1 MIFLSQ
7 ACCASKAKKREGMEV
22 WKWFKGRTIKIDFPK
37 QTNRLMYNSD
47 ISPVTQR
54 RVWRATNHRNWQSGL
69 HWYNKQVQITLMN
82 IRERGNSG
90 SIRREKDSSE
100 WAKSIKYSSS
110 NLCTLSSTNDTR
122 AFKKHLWEK
131 SSRTHRGQRRDGV
144 MLLLLSLYFTATST
158 GGSFLSGAK
167 DTCTRAVVET
177 EQRSEEPLQ
186 LNSSATWG
194 CERAEWQRMSQG
206 SVTHLT
212 PNRLWW
218 DFVRSRLLEWARS

>member
-69 HWYNKQVQITLMN
+69 HWYNKQVQIPLMN
-82 IRERGNSG
+82 IRERGNGG

-131 SSRTHRGQRRDGV
+131 SSRTHRRQRRDGV
-144 MLLLLSLYFTATST
+144 APLLLSLYFAATST
-158 GGSFLSGAK
+158 GSRLWP
-167 DTCTRAVVET
+167 R
-177 EQRSEEPLQ
+177 
-186 LNSSATWG
+186 
-194 CERAEWQRMSQG
+194 ERARGACSCQG
-206 SVTHLT
+206 
-212 PNRLWW
+212 PK
-218 DFVRSRLLEWARS
+218 SRCGDRTKIRGAPAAKFLCNLGLWARRVKTDEPRQRNSLDT